1 MIYTFEA
8 VINVTL
14 ITDGKISFADML
26 EIMHNHSQKENI
38 PQEILRA
45 FRASDKT
52 KSGRMPARELRHIL
66 LLWGEKLSPK
76 EGKCFLNFC
85 CKNILLYLIETLGI

>member
-1 MIYTFEA
+1 MISQFQA
-8 VINVTL
+8 VFNLSL
-14 ITDGKISFADML
+14 IADGKISFADML

-52 KSGRMPARELRHIL
+52 KSGRIPARELRHIL

-76 EGKCFLNFC
+76 EGKC
-85 CKNILLYLIETLGI
+85 LLSYCLMAVPYVIT

>member
-1 MIYTFEA
+1 MIN
-8 VINVTL
+8 ITL
-14 ITDGKISFADML
+14 IADGKISFADML

-52 KSGRMPARELRHIL
+52 KSGRISARELRHIL

-76 EGKCFLNFC
+76 EGKCLLNFC
-85 CKNILLYLIETLGI
+85 CKNTLL

>member
-1 MIYTFEA
+1 MTYTFEA
-8 VINVTL
+8 IINITL
-14 ITDGKISFADML
+14 IADGKISFADML

-52 KSGRMPARELRHIL
+52 KSGRISARELRHIL

-76 EGKCFLNFC
+76 EGKCLLNFC
-85 CKNILLYLIETLGI
+85 CKNTLLYILES

>member
-1 MIYTFEA
+1 MIF
-8 VINVTL
+8 VHL

-45 FRASDKT
+45 FRASDKSKT
-52 KSGRMPARELRHIL
+52 GHISARELRHIL

-76 EGKCFLNFC
+76 EGNTNFYF
-85 CKNILLYLIETLGI
+85 KKYLSLPNSPSFGILFGVP